1 MHVAVRGG
9 VAAVAT
15 LIFLGGIVGLAAGG
29 QATAAGSWALIV
41 GGAGI
46 LAVTLER
53 GRYRSEQAEHASAPT
68 GPGGGETDGP
78 LEGRFQRTAELFVD
92 PTTGHR
98 MRVWI
103 DPTTGERRYRAEG

>member
-1 MHVAVRGG
+1 MHVAVRGL

-15 LIFLGGIVGLAAGG
+15 LIFLGGIVGLTAGG
-29 QATAAGSWALIV
+29 QASVAGFWALVI

-53 GRYRSEQAEHASAPT
+53 GRYRSEQAERASSPA
-68 GPGGGETDGP
+68 GPGGGETDAP

-92 PTTGHR
+92 PTSGHR

-103 DPTTGERRYRAEG
+103 DPSTGERRYRSEG